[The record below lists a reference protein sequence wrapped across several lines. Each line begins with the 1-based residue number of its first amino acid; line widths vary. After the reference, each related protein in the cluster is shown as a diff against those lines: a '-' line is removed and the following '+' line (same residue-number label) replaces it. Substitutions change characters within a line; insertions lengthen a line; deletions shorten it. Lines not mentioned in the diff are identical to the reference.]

1 MNLNIIL
8 NNDVVLELLAMSSND
23 TQHCF
28 TRLQK
33 SPTRFWLSC
42 LSLSSL
48 KTQIFSNQHR
58 PLKTLLDN
66 IQLLSTLA
74 THWKDIPDDHPNK
87 IQAAISLDAA
97 TLPGKTIIWT
107 NDPDFATLH
116 PDIECG
122 DHQFVYAM
130 LAEFECEV
138 EESMPF
144 CDLEN
149 QQLALR
155 SEIEKSFF
163 NILKHGQY
171 ILGPEVKA
179 LELALA
185 QYTKAHACV
194 TVGSGAEAILLALM
208 AISIKPGD
216 EIITTPFAS
225 TVHVEMITLLGA
237 RPVFVDIDPDTYLLN
252 SDLLDVSVTTRTK
265 AIMPVNLYGQCPDYA
280 AINAIAKKHHLFVIE
295 EATQS
300 FGAMQHGMPSGN
312 LGTIGCISFLPCRTL
327 GSYGNAGACITND
340 PGLADKLRSLQV
352 HDHVQDNCQKFL
364 GLNSGLDTI
373 QAGFLLAKLEVFPEE
388 LEKRIKIANT
398 YTQLLQAFIKTPVIL
413 PNNHSVYSQYTIQ
426 VRHREKVLQK
436 LQENYIPASIYY
448 PVPIHLQPA
457 YAHLE
462 YGENT
467 FPVAEEAAAHVLSL
481 PIHAYLEESAIQ
493 RVVKTLKQATLY

>member
-8 NNDVVLELLAMSSND
+8 DNDVVLDLLSMSTND

-48 KTQIFSNQHR
+48 KTQIFSNQHH

-74 THWKDIPDDHPNK
+74 THWKEIPEEHPNK

-107 NDPDFATLH
+107 NEADFATLH

-149 QQLALR
+149 QQLVLR

-171 ILGPEVKA
+171 ILGPEVQT
-179 LELALA
+179 LESELTK
-185 QYTKAHACV
+185 YTSAAACI

-208 AISIKPGD
+208 ALDIKAGD

-225 TVHVEMITLLGA
+225 TMHVEMIILMGA

-252 SDLLDVSVTTRTK
+252 VDLLEVSVTTRTK
-265 AIMPVNLYGQCPDYA
+265 AIMPVNLYGQCADYEE
-280 AINAIAKKHHLFVIE
+280 INIIAKKHNLFVIE

-300 FGAMQHGMPSGN
+300 FGAKYQGIYSGN
-312 LGTIGCISFLPCRTL
+312 LGAIGCISFLPCRTL
-327 GSYGNAGACITND
+327 GSYGNAGACLTND
-340 PGLADKLRSLQV
+340 LELAEKLRNLQV
-352 HDHVQDNCQKFL
+352 HEHIQDNCQKFI

-373 QAGFLLAKLEVFPEE
+373 QAGFLLAKLKVFPQE
-388 LEKRIKIANT
+388 LEKRIQVGET
-398 YTQLLQAFIKTPVIL
+398 YTKLLQAFIKTPVISA
-413 PNNHSVYSQYTIQ
+413 NNRSVYTQYTIQ
-426 VRHREKVLQK
+426 VRHREKVLQTLK
-436 LQENYIPASIYY
+436 SNYIPTSIYY
-448 PVPIHLQPA
+448 PIPIHLQPT
-457 YAHLE
+457 YASLE
-462 YGENT
+462 YEENT
-467 FPVAEEAAAHVLSL
+467 FPVAEEAAKQVLSL
-481 PIHAYLEESAIQ
+481 PIHAYLEENVIQ
-493 RVVKTLKQATLY
+493 RIVKTLKQAMLY